1 MNRSITRFALCLIAF
16 LVGAIVA
23 LASEPPN
30 RSVKQIDFY
39 SLTAKTQL
47 KLYTE
52 SQIIALEIIR
62 PAEGRAIAR
71 LSADGKSFGD
81 PQEFILLGAT
91 KGQQQGSLSLVEMG
105 VIRTGQKLELGLSNL
120 QASNR
125 LHTLQINRIEISEYR

>member
-1 MNRSITRFALCLIAF
+1 MIQLTPIHFLFWKLVCLGGFINIKRLFPLLVF
-16 LVGAIVA
+16 LVNSGK
-23 LASEPPN
+23 N
-30 RSVKQIDFY
+30 R
-39 SLTAKTQL
+39 
-47 KLYTE
+47 
-52 SQIIALEIIR
+52 IALEIIR
-62 PAEGRAIAR
+62 SAEGRAIAR